1 MIMRT
6 DDDQWDITTSV
17 GATAL
22 AVAVGRA
29 IETTRADGLVDDP
42 YAKAFV
48 DAAGDALPLPDD
60 PAGDDVLRAQA
71 GYLGI
76 RSRFFDDAL
85 GSAVEAGTSQVVLLA
100 AGLDTRGC
108 RLGWPSGVT
117 VYEVDQPAVLE
128 FKDRVLADAGATSEA
143 TRVAVPV
150 DLRHDWP
157 AALTAA
163 GFDPSRPTVWL
174 AEGLLPYL
182 PADAERLLFE
192 RVQEL
197 SAPGSRIAVEH
208 FADSVDDIL
217 ANPNFRSLSERLVG
231 TDVAG
236 LFFDEPRGEGP
247 DAWLSTH
254 GWDVRSGAVRD
265 LARRYG
271 RTLDDDVRDS
281 MGTVELLSADLTR
294 AA

>member
-1 MIMRT
+1 MRT
-6 DDDQWDITTSV
+6 VDDQWDITTSV

-29 IETTRADGLVDDP
+29 IETTRDDGLVHDP

-48 DAAGDALPLPDD
+48 DAAGSALPLTDD
-60 PAGDDVLRAQA
+60 PAEYDVLRSQA
-71 GYLGI
+71 GYLGV
-76 RSRFFDDAL
+76 RSRFFDETLDA
-85 GSAVEAGTSQVVLLA
+85 AVLAGTTQVVLLA

-128 FKDRVLADAGATSEA
+128 FKDRVLADVGAAPDA

-157 AALTAA
+157 AALRAG

-208 FADSVDDIL
+208 FVGSIDDIL
-217 ANPNFRSLSERLVG
+217 ANPNFRSLIG

-236 LFFDEPRGEGP
+236 LFFDEPRGDGP
-247 DAWLSTH
+247 ETWLSTH
-254 GWDVRSGAVRD
+254 GWDVRSDAVRD
-265 LARRYG
+265 LARSYG
-271 RTLDDDVRDS
+271 RTLDGEVQES
-281 MGTVELLSADLTR
+281 MGKVELLSADLAM

>member
-1 MIMRT
+1 MRT